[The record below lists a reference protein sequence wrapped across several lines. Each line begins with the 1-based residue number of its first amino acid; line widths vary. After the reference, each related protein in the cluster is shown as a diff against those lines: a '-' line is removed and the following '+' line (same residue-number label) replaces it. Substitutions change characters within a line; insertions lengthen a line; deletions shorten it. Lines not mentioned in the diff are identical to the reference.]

1 MVEIQSDL
9 SVCNIQNLGFT
20 CLEDGNE
27 TIEDLKEHHR
37 KLLELR
43 DMLKQQETVIK
54 AAVANMEKLKKGT
67 EVLAGCRLMFSLW
80 LLNMTQQNSVKR
92 SS

>member
-1 MVEIQSDL
+1 MVAIQSDL
-9 SVCNIQNLGFT
+9 PACNIQNLGFT

-43 DMLKQQETVIK
+43 DMLKQQETVMK
-54 AAVANMEKLKKGT
+54 AAVANVERLKKGT
-67 EVLAGCRLMFSLW
+67 EVLAGFRLIFSSG
-80 LLNMTQQNSVKR
+80 LLNMAQQNSVKR
-92 SS
+92 RS